1 MLEEIRGETLDPAQ
15 QGGEGVQAM
24 EENIEAGREAGMS
37 SVREMGEGLRGSQ
50 AGKR

>member
-1 MLEEIRGETLDPAQ
+1 MLEEIRGETLDTAQ

-24 EENIEAGREAGMS
+24 EENIKAGREAGMS
-37 SVREMGEGLRGSQ
+37 SVWEMGEGLRGSQ